1 MIALH
6 YATITYHE
14 DVYQLLLDAGSDMSK
29 KDCFGMTASGYHS
42 DRMIELSKTENG
54 G

>member
-6 YATITYHE
+6 YATIAYHE

-29 KDCFGMTASGYHS
+29 KDCFQMTPNDSVG
-42 DRMIELSKTENG
+42 LSL
-54 G
+54 